1 MFYLQTSMSADVFR
15 VSMEGRVTIRMART
29 TARANQVSLANI
41 AKRVGLRYLRL
52 TFSKSVDIYKCFG

>member
-15 VSMEGRVTIRMART
+15 VSMKDRVAIRMART
-29 TARANQVSLANI
+29 TARANQDSLAKI

-52 TFSKSVDIYKCFG
+52 TFSKSVDI